1 MPPLYLYLLPHVQ
14 IPFFIE
20 HKSYSPNED
29 IYMYI
34 YIISYFLVLKIRS
47 SMSNLGFYK
56 YIVSVCVHM
65 RGFTTYVWEP
75 AESRRV
81 LDILEVQLQV
91 FVIYSTWVW

>member
-1 MPPLYLYLLPHVQ
+1 
-14 IPFFIE
+14 
-20 HKSYSPNED
+20 
-29 IYMYI
+29 
-34 YIISYFLVLKIRS
+34 
-47 SMSNLGFYK
+47 MSNLGFYK